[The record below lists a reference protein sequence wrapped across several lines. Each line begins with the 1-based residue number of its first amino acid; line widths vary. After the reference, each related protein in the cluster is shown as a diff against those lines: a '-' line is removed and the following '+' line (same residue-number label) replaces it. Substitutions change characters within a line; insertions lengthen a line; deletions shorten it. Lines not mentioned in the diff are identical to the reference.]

1 MSWYEYNAELHLK
14 NERQIAYE
22 EGLELGVRQGMERGL
37 EQGLEQG
44 LERGLEQGDIKYIL
58 RMHKN
63 GYPLN
68 QIAEIAAK
76 TLEEVQAVI
85 DKA

>member
-1 MSWYEYNAELHLK
+1 MSWYEYNEELHLK

-22 EGLELGVRQGMERGL
+22 EGLELGVRQGMER
-37 EQGLEQG
+37 GLEQG